1 MAELK
6 TKKNEASVEGFLN
19 SITDEQR
26 RADCFAVAELM
37 KKVTKAAPKMWG
49 TSIVGFGE
57 YHYKYAS
64 GHEGDSCLVGFAS
77 RKEALVLYL
86 MMGRDETFNELLPQL
101 GKYKSG
107 KGCLY
112 IKKLA
117 DVDLKVLQ
125 ALIKCSLTNMK
136 DLAKIK

>member
-1 MAELK
+1 MP
-6 TKKNEASVEGFLN
+6 
-19 SITDEQR
+19 D
-26 RADCFAVAELM
+26 
-37 KKVTKAAPKMWG
+37 
-49 TSIVGFGE
+49 
-57 YHYKYAS
+57 
-64 GHEGDSCLVGFAS
+64 FAS

-86 MMGRDETFNELLPQL
+86 MGRDETFNELLPQL

-125 ALIKCSLTNMK
+125 SLIKYSVTKMK
-136 DLAKIK
+136 ALSKTT

>member
-6 TKKNEASVEGFLN
+6 TKKTDVSVEDFLN
-19 SITDEQR
+19 SIPNETR
-26 RADCFAVAELM
+26 RTDCFTVLEFM
-37 KKVTKAAPKMWG
+37 KKATKTEPKMWG
-49 TSIVGFGE
+49 PSIVGCGE

-64 GHEGDSCLVGFAS
+64 GREGDWMQVGFAS
-77 RKEALVLYL
+77 RKDALVLY
-86 MMGRDETFNELLPQL
+86 GIGHDEKFEELSVKL

-125 ALIKCSLTNMK
+125 SLIKYSVTKMK
-136 DLAKIK
+136 ALSKTT

>member
-26 RADCFAVAELM
+26 RADCFAVAELL

-86 MMGRDETFNELLPQL
+86 MGRDETFNELLPQL

-125 ALIKCSLTNMK
+125 ALIKCSLTNTK

>member
-1 MAELK
+1 MP
-6 TKKNEASVEGFLN
+6 
-19 SITDEQR
+19 D
-26 RADCFAVAELM
+26 
-37 KKVTKAAPKMWG
+37 
-49 TSIVGFGE
+49 
-57 YHYKYAS
+57 
-64 GHEGDSCLVGFAS
+64 FAS

-86 MMGRDETFNELLPQL
+86 MGRDETFNEFLPQL

>member
-86 MMGRDETFNELLPQL
+86 MGRDETFNELLPQL

>member
-1 MAELK
+1 MAEMK

-37 KKVTKAAPKMWG
+37 KKATKSEPKMWG
-49 TSIVGFGE
+49 SSIVGFGE

-86 MMGRDETFNELLPQL
+86 MGRDENFAEILLKL

-125 ALIKCSLTNMK
+125 ALIKYSVT
-136 DLAKIK
+136 KIKALGKTS

>member
-86 MMGRDETFNELLPQL
+86 MMGRDETFNELLSQL

-125 ALIKCSLTNMK
+125 ALIKCSLTNTK